1 MKTSTLRIHCALIL
15 GLAAPLV
22 RADVTLGDASFDTTS
37 ADVAADWFE
46 PMTAGSSITLEGYG
60 ENDGKTRTISYS
72 AGGDVAGVATVK
84 RKTVE
89 GDSTEEVWI
98 AFDAADN
105 ARVLK
110 VERAGAVAFEA
121 AAGATPPL
129 YLPAT
134 PEEGQTWTAAGA
146 TITLEVVIASAS
158 GYRLQV
164 KSEAAGKSETNYLHA
179 GEGLTLIQSGA
190 DSGWRVKKPDAAE

>member
-1 MKTSTLRIHCALIL
+1 MKTSTLRLHGALVFA
-15 GLAAPLV
+15 LAAPLV
-22 RADVTLGDASFDTTS
+22 RADVTLGDASFDNTS

-46 PMTAGSSITLEGYG
+46 PMTAGTTTTLEGFG
-60 ENDGKTRTISYS
+60 ANDGKTRTIAYS
-72 AGGDVAGVATVK
+72 AGGNVAGVSTVK

-110 VERAGAVAFEA
+110 VERGGAAVFEA
-121 AAGATPPL
+121 AAGTTPPL
-129 YLPAT
+129 YLPAA
-134 PEEGQTWTAAGA
+134 PEEGQTWTVAGA
-146 TITLEVVIASAS
+146 TVTLEQVIPSAS
-158 GYRLQV
+158 GYRLKV
-164 KSEAAGKSETNYLHA
+164 KSEAGAATETTYLHA
-179 GEGLTLIQSGA
+179 GEGLQLIESGT